1 MSNPL
6 DTVRLLVVAQLLA
19 TAFLTLVLWS
29 LYARLRRQEF
39 NRWWAC
45 AWTAQALFLLV
56 GRVALM
62 FPRGWTF
69 AKGAVILLSVLL
81 GFVVVP
87 MLVFGAMTFRTP
99 GKVSRRL
106 ALAGLGSALALGAL
120 TFAVSFA
127 FREQGMASFAIRHGV
142 RALLL
147 TAAFGFAAVVLLRW
161 ARADMSKAALLT
173 GACCLAYAISH
184 GMHVASLAALVIAPG
199 TGAPEQTRFVALVFG
214 TAFIGVDV
222 VLACGICLGT
232 MLLVVD
238 EFERSQGALSA
249 SVSRE
254 RKAADENTALQLQIR
269 AREEVERELR
279 ASEDRYRDL
288 VEHSED
294 LICTHDLDGRILSC
308 NSAPA
313 RILGYEVRE
322 IVGLSVREV
331 LAPEFQKKFDGYI
344 ETLKR
349 EGVATGV
356 VRVVTRGGQRRTWSF
371 RNTLRLDG
379 VAAPIVRGMAR
390 DVTEQ
395 HDAEWAL
402 RRSEERFAV
411 AFRLSPCAMA
421 ISTFDDGRFLDVNET
436 FEQRFGWE
444 RTEALGR
451 TATELGLWRDP
462 SERDTARTALF
473 ERGRSEMR
481 EVRIRAKAGNLIT
494 LLSSAHVV
502 TVGGER
508 CVLWAG
514 VDVTARKDTE
524 ARNRA
529 ILKALPDWVFLTE
542 NGVFVEC
549 HVKDESHLLMPP
561 REFLGRHVLD
571 VLPPDLAAQSL
582 ACYEEAL
589 RSEQG
594 SSLEYSIWIGDEHR
608 FYEVRCVR
616 AEGNQVLSLVRD
628 VTDRKQAE
636 LRARELQDELAHAGR
651 AMALGTLAGSL
662 AHEINQPLAAI
673 GTNAHAARRMLENGA
688 PDVDG
693 ARDAIEDIISDDA
706 RIDAVLRRLRLLL
719 RKERGKHALADVND
733 VVRDVLSL
741 VHSSLIERR
750 IAIDVVLEPDLPNV
764 MGDRVQLQQVVMN
777 LVINAS
783 EAASAARDVHD
794 RRIGVTTATAGGQV
808 VVSVSDNGPVV
819 SEEALAHMFDPFY
832 TTKQDGMGLGL
843 TISRAI
849 MEAHGGRISAVR
861 NPERGLT
868 CSFSLGAVP
877 SMVSADGIPSSR
889 QSVESVSA

>member
-6 DTVRLLVVAQLLA
+6 DTVRLLVVAQLFA

-56 GRVALM
+56 GRIALM

-69 AKGAVILLSVLL
+69 AKGAVILLSVIL

-99 GKVSRRL
+99 GRVSRRL
-106 ALAGLGSALALGAL
+106 AFAGLASALALGVV
-120 TFAVSFA
+120 TFGVSFA
-127 FREQGMASFAIRHGV
+127 ARAQPMASFAIRHGV

-161 ARADMSKAALLT
+161 ARASKSKAALLA
-173 GACCLAYAISH
+173 GACCLGYAISH
-184 GMHVASLAALVIAPG
+184 AMHVASLAALVIAPG
-199 TGAPEQTRFVALVFG
+199 TGAPEQTRLVALMFG
-214 TAFIGVDV
+214 TAFLGVDV
-222 VLACGICLGT
+222 VLACGVCLGM

-238 EFERSQGALSA
+238 EFRRSEGALTA

-254 RKAADENTALQLQIR
+254 RRAIDENSALQLEIR
-269 AREEVERELR
+269 AREQIERELR

-308 NSAPA
+308 NPAPA

-322 IVGLSVREV
+322 ILEMSLRD
-331 LAPEFQKKFDGYI
+331 LLLPEFRHRFDAYI
-344 ETLKR
+344 DTLMRK
-349 EGVATGV
+349 GVAKGLM
-356 VRVVTRGGQRRTWSF
+356 RVVTRTGQPRIWAF
-371 RNTLRLDG
+371 HNTLRRDG

-390 DVTEQ
+390 DVTDQ
-395 HDAEWAL
+395 HDAAAAL
-402 RRSEERFAV
+402 RRSEEKFAV

-421 ISTFDDGRFLDVNET
+421 ISTFGDGRFLDVNET
-436 FEQRFGWE
+436 FEQRFGFE
-444 RTEALGR
+444 RAEALGR
-451 TATELGLWRDP
+451 TAAELGMWRDL
-462 SERDTARTALF
+462 SERDAHRNALF
-473 ERGRSEMR
+473 EHGRSEMR
-481 EVRIRAKAGNLIT
+481 EVHIRASTGDVIT
-494 LLSSAHVV
+494 LLASAHVV

-514 VDVTARKDTE
+514 LDVTARKETE

-529 ILKALPDWVFLTE
+529 ILKTLPDWVFLTH

-549 HVKDESHLLMPP
+549 HVKDETHLLMPP
-561 REFLGRHVLD
+561 GEFLGRHVLD
-571 VLPPDLAAQSL
+571 VLPTELATRCL
-582 ACYEEAL
+582 ACYDEAL

-594 SSLEYSIWIGDEHR
+594 SSLEYSLWIDDEHR

-616 AEGNQVLSLVRD
+616 AEGDQVLSLVRD

-673 GTNAHAARRMLENGA
+673 GTNAHAALRMLEVES
-688 PDVDG
+688 PDVEA
-693 ARDAIEDIISDDA
+693 AREAIEDIISDDG

-719 RKERGKHALADVND
+719 RKDRPKQGFADVND
-733 VVRDVLSL
+733 IVSDVLSL

-750 IAIDVVLEPDLPNV
+750 IAVDVAVEPKLPQV
-764 MGDRVQLQQVVMN
+764 FGDRVQLQQVVLN
-777 LVINAS
+777 LVMNAA
-783 EAASAARDVHD
+783 EASTAAADAHA
-794 RRIGVTTATAGGQV
+794 RRIRVTTSATGTKV
-808 VVSVSDNGPVV
+808 VVSVADNGPVV
-819 SEEALAHMFDPFY
+819 SEDELAQMFDPFY

-849 MEAHGGRISAVR
+849 MDAHGGKISAVR

-868 CSFSLGAVP
+868 FSFSLAAVSPVAGNGA
-877 SMVSADGIPSSR
+877 GTHTTHI
-889 QSVESVSA
+889 VESVSA